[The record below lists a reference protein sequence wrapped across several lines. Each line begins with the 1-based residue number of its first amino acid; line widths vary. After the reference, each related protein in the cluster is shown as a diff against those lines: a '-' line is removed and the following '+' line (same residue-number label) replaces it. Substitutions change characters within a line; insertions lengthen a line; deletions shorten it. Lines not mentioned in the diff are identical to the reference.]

1 MGERERVAVV
11 GSGIAGLSAAYHIA
25 KHGGDRVDVTLFE
38 KVCLCVCV
46 RVCARSCVRAVVCVE
61 RRARGCLHAVSG
73 QSIHIHVCSCRHP
86 LAWHCMAL
94 ANSTCRV
101 QRDSSGG
108 PCERV
113 LAVAMWRRVSTYC
126 QHVLMLTAGMLLV
139 VCTHTSLKLTCP
151 LYARSRDATHPP
163 ARGDMRTIAE

>member
-1 MGERERVAVV
+1 MGERQRVAVV

-38 KVCLCVCV
+38 KVRVCV
-46 RVCARSCVRAVVCVE
+46 RACVRAVVCVE

-73 QSIHIHVCSCRHP
+73 QSTHIHVCSCRHP
-86 LAWHCMAL
+86 LAWHGL
-94 ANSTCRV
+94 GKRHVQGV
-101 QRDSSGG
+101 QRDASGG

-113 LAVAMWRRVSTYC
+113 PAVAMWRRMSTYC

-139 VCTHTSLKLTCP
+139 VCARTSLKLTCP

-163 ARGDMRTIAE
+163 ARCDMRTIAE